1 MGRKPRPIAST
12 NQFHPVGFRIVP
24 LEARTAA
31 QAYPLLRNHWP
42 DLSLGAWLR
51 FARALC
57 RSRSGARASGLDA
70 VLDPAGYIY
79 GLVGYEFGYDMVE
92 GRVMRIDLLVALGLV
107 NTDVLVL
114 LLDSVER
121 AAARENCE
129 AVILAAN
136 AMGAGRW
143 RVGPRHEALAR
154 AGFEPATGA
163 LVRHRL

>member
-1 MGRKPRPIAST
+1 MGRKPRPLASS
-12 NQFHPVGFRIVP
+12 NQFRPVGFRIVP
-24 LEARTAA
+24 LEVRAAA

-42 DLSLGAWLR
+42 TLTLEAWLR

-57 RSRSGARASGLDA
+57 RGRRGAHGSGLDA

-79 GLVGYEFGYDMVE
+79 GLVGYEFGCDMVE
-92 GRVMRIDLLVALGLV
+92 GRVMRIDLLVALGLI

-114 LLDSVER
+114 LLDAVER
-121 AAARENCE
+121 AAAREDCA
-129 AVILAAN
+129 AVVLAAN

-143 RVGPRHEALAR
+143 RASTRHQALAR

-163 LVRHRL
+163 LVRHRH